1 MSAKCPLSPADI
13 PRMSSPPKK
22 PAKTARPDSP
32 LRSEFADDPDMA
44 ELLVYFMGELQQRAD
59 RLNTAWQNANHDD
72 LQMLAHQIRG
82 AAGGYGFPTV
92 TKSAAEL
99 EQALMSD
106 ETQVALLKEKVED
119 LIALCRRAA
128 SGA

>member
-1 MSAKCPLSPADI
+1 MPSHPEQ
-13 PRMSSPPKK
+13 SSKSNPPNQ
-22 PAKTARPDSP
+22 P
-32 LRSEFADDPDMA
+32 LRSEFADDPEMA
-44 ELLVYFMGELQQRAD
+44 ELLVYFLGELQQCVD
-59 RLNTAWQNANHDD
+59 RLTEAWQISSRED
-72 LQMLAHQIRG
+72 LRVLAHQIRG

-106 ETQVALLKEKVED
+106 ETQVAWLKEKVED

-128 SGA
+128 ARA

>member
-1 MSAKCPLSPADI
+1 VY
-13 PRMSSPPKK
+13 
-22 PAKTARPDSP
+22 
-32 LRSEFADDPDMA
+32 ADDPEMA
-44 ELLVYFMGELQQRAD
+44 ELLVYFVGELQHCVD
-59 RLNTAWQNANHDD
+59 RLTQAWQSASHDD
-72 LQMLAHQIRG
+72 LRILAHQIRG

-92 TKSAAEL
+92 TSSAAEL
-99 EQALMSD
+99 EQALLSD